1 MPIPRHRVR
10 SISWVTGDD
19 HVSCDP
25 RVASASGC
33 LVLNE
38 KVSRLTLDPAFRLD
52 ADAPSAFPVDPGL
65 DLSALSPTATS
76 AGRFAIR
83 AATPVADAM
92 ALLATLVITAN
103 AHWIGLSFAVLAL
116 AGLAATGKHDAR
128 VDLRVLKDA
137 PSIAAWVAIALTG
150 TLVLA
155 PSAAVDARLRLALVG
170 FGALLLGRLLAYA
183 AIRAMRSH
191 HLVRERT
198 LIIGAGPLSTQLAT
212 TLADHPEFGLQPIG
226 FLDARRIASGASMA
240 VLGDYTGLERV
251 VREFE
256 VRRVIIGFGDN
267 LDLVQMVRGCQ
278 ALRVRTHLIARGA
291 DLAIAPDAHHVDD
304 VVGISLL
311 RVPPPALG
319 RPGRLRVK
327 RALDVTI
334 AFSLLALSA
343 PIFVT
348 AAAVVR
354 LSSPGPVFFRQRR
367 IGRGGKPFD
376 LLKFRSMRVNSDS
389 DTTWSVA
396 NDHRV
401 TPVGR
406 LLRKTSIDELPQL
419 YNVLRGDM
427 SLIGPR
433 PERPHFV
440 EQFGTEVPHYEDRH
454 RAPVGI
460 TGWAQVN
467 KLRGDTSITE
477 RVRMDNYYIE
487 HWSPWLDLVIVLRTI
502 GEIIR
507 CL

>member
-1 MPIPRHRVR
+1 
-10 SISWVTGDD
+10 
-19 HVSCDP
+19 
-25 RVASASGC
+25 
-33 LVLNE
+33 VLNE
-38 KVSRLTLDPAFRLD
+38 KISRLTLDQAFRLD
-52 ADAPSAFPVDPGL
+52 APPAAFPVDPARSF
-65 DLSALSPTATS
+65 SARSPTATA
-76 AGRFAIR
+76 AGRFALR

-92 ALLATLVITAN
+92 ALLATLFITASS
-103 AHWIGLSFAVLAL
+103 HRIGFSFALLAL
-116 AGLAATGKHDAR
+116 SGLAATGKHDAR

-137 PSIAAWVAIALTG
+137 RSIAAWVAIALTG
-150 TLVLA
+150 TLLLG
-155 PSAAVDARLRLALVG
+155 PSRVAVDAGLHLALVG
-170 FGALLLGRLLAYA
+170 FGALLLGRMLAYA

-191 HLVRERT
+191 HLVTERT
-198 LIIGAGPLSTQLAT
+198 VIIGAGPLSTQLAT

-240 VLGDYTGLERV
+240 VLGDYTSLERV
-251 VREFE
+251 VRQFE
-256 VRRVIIGFGDN
+256 VRRIIIGFGRN
-267 LDLVQMVRGCQ
+267 LDLVQMVRSCQ

-291 DLAIAPDAHHVDD
+291 DLGIAPDAHQVDD
-304 VVGISLL
+304 VMGISLL
-311 RVPPPALG
+311 HVPPPALG

-327 RALDVTI
+327 RALDVIT
-334 AFSLLALSA
+334 AFGLLALSA

-348 AAAVVR
+348 AAAMVR

-367 IGRGGKPFD
+367 IGGGGKSFD
-376 LLKFRSMRVNSDS
+376 LLKFRSMRVNADS

-396 NDHRV
+396 HDHRI

-440 EQFGTEVPHYEDRH
+440 EQFGTDVPHYEDRH

-487 HWSPWLDLVIVLRTI
+487 HWSPWLDLVIVLRTV
-502 GEIIR
+502 GEILR

>member
-1 MPIPRHRVR
+1 MRGRRRLRVLPIPRHRVR

-19 HVSCDP
+19 QVSCDP
-25 RVASASGC
+25 RVASGC
-33 LVLNE
+33 VVLDE

-52 ADAPSAFPVDPGL
+52 APPAKFPVDPGL
-65 DLSALSPTATS
+65 DLSALSPSATA
-76 AGRFAIR
+76 AGRIAIR
-83 AATPVADAM
+83 AAIPIADAT

-103 AHWIGLSFAVLAL
+103 THWIGLSFALLAL

-137 PSIAAWVAIALTG
+137 PAIAAWVAIALTG

-155 PSAAVDARLRLALVG
+155 PSAQVDARLRLALVG

-191 HLVRERT
+191 HLARERT

-240 VLGDYTGLERV
+240 VLGDYSSLERV

-267 LDLVQMVRGCQ
+267 LDLAQMVRSCQ

-291 DLAIAPDAHHVDD
+291 DLAIAPDAQHVDD
-304 VVGISLL
+304 VLGISLL

-319 RPGRLRVK
+319 RPGRLRAK
-327 RALDVTI
+327 RALDVTA
-334 AFSLLALSA
+334 AFALLAVSA

-348 AAAVVR
+348 AAAAVR

-367 IGRGGKPFD
+367 IGRGG
-376 LLKFRSMRVNSDS
+376 RRI
-389 DTTWSVA
+389 
-396 NDHRV
+396 

-440 EQFGTEVPHYEDRH
+440 EQFGAEVPHYEDRH

-467 KLRGDTSITE
+467 KLRGDSSITE

-487 HWSPWLDLVIVLRTI
+487 HWSPWLDLVIVLRTV

>member
-19 HVSCDP
+19 QASSDP
-25 RVASASGC
+25 RMASGC
-33 LVLNE
+33 IVLNE
-38 KVSRLTLDPAFRLD
+38 KVSRLRLDPTFRLD
-52 ADAPSAFPVDPGL
+52 APSSAYPVDAGL
-65 DLSALSPTATS
+65 DLATLSPTATS

-92 ALLATLVITAN
+92 ALMATLVVTAN
-103 AHWIGLSFAVLAL
+103 THRIGLSFALLAL
-116 AGLAATGKHDAR
+116 FGLAATGKHDAR
-128 VDLRVLKDA
+128 VDLRVLKDLPA
-137 PSIAAWVAIALTG
+137 IAAWVAIALTG
-150 TLVLA
+150 TLLLA
-155 PSAAVDARLRLALVG
+155 PSTVAVDVRLHLALVG
-170 FGALLLGRLLAYA
+170 FGALLFGRLLAYA

-191 HLVRERT
+191 HRVTERT
-198 LIIGAGPLSTQLAT
+198 LIIGASPLSTQLAT
-212 TLADHPEFGLQPIG
+212 TLTDHPEFGLQPIG
-226 FLDARRIASGASMA
+226 FLDVRRIASGASMA
-240 VLGDYTGLERV
+240 VLGDYSSLERV
-251 VREFE
+251 VRQFE
-256 VRRVIIGFGDN
+256 VRRIIIGFGRN
-267 LDLVQMVRGCQ
+267 LDLVQMVRNCQ
-278 ALRVRTHLIARGA
+278 ALRVRTHLIARGG
-291 DLAIAPDAHHVDD
+291 DLAIAPEAHHVDD
-304 VVGISLL
+304 VMGISLL

-319 RPGRLRVK
+319 LPSRLRVK
-327 RALDVTI
+327 RALDVAT
-334 AFSLLALSA
+334 AFVLLAVSA

-348 AAAVVR
+348 AAAAVR

-376 LLKFRSMRVNSDS
+376 LLKFRSMRVNADS

-396 NDHRV
+396 YDRRV
-401 TPVGR
+401 TPIGR

-440 EQFGTEVPHYEDRH
+440 EQFGAEVPHYEDRH

-487 HWSPWLDLVIVLRTI
+487 HWSPWLDLVIVLRTV
-502 GEIIR
+502 GEILR
-507 CL
+507 GL

>member
-1 MPIPRHRVR
+1 MPLPRHRVR
-10 SISWVTGDD
+10 FISVVPGGDQVNP
-19 HVSCDP
+19 HP
-25 RVASASGC
+25 PLASRCVLPGQKVPPLSLDSGI
-33 LVLNE
+33 
-38 KVSRLTLDPAFRLD
+38 PLD
-52 ADAPSAFPVDPGL
+52 APPATFPVDPGL
-65 DLSALSPTATS
+65 DLSTLSPTATA
-76 AGRFAIR
+76 AGRIAIR
-83 AATPVADAM
+83 AATPVADAT
-92 ALLATLVITAN
+92 ALLVTLVITAN
-103 AHWIGLSFAVLAL
+103 THWIGLSFAVLAL

-198 LIIGAGPLSTQLAT
+198 LIIGAGSLSTQLAT

-240 VLGDYTGLERV
+240 VLGDYGNLERV
-251 VREFE
+251 VRQFE
-256 VRRVIIGFGDN
+256 VRRVIIGFGRN

-319 RPGRLRVK
+319 RPSRLRVK

-334 AFSLLALSA
+334 AFALLALSA

-389 DTTWSVA
+389 DTTWSVV
-396 NDHRV
+396 NDRRI
-401 TPVGR
+401 TSVGR

-440 EQFGTEVPHYEDRH
+440 DQLGAEVPQYEDRH

-460 TGWAQVN
+460 TGWPQVN

-487 HWSPWLDLVIVLRTI
+487 HWSPWLDLVIVLRTV
-502 GEIIR
+502 GEILR
-507 CL
+507 GL

>member
-19 HVSCDP
+19 QVSCDP
-25 RVASASGC
+25 RVASGC
-33 LVLNE
+33 VVLDE

-52 ADAPSAFPVDPGL
+52 APPATFPVDPGL
-65 DLSALSPTATS
+65 DLSALSPTATA
-76 AGRFAIR
+76 AGRIAIR
-83 AATPVADAM
+83 SAIPIADAM
-92 ALLATLVITAN
+92 ALLATLFITAN
-103 AHWIGLSFAVLAL
+103 TNWIGLSFALLAL
-116 AGLAATGKHDAR
+116 CGLAATGKHDAR

-150 TLVLA
+150 TLLLA
-155 PSAAVDARLRLALVG
+155 PSTAAVDARLRLALVG

-191 HLVRERT
+191 HLVRQRT

-267 LDLVQMVRGCQ
+267 LDLAQMVRSCQ
-278 ALRVRTHLIARGA
+278 ALRVRTHLIARGGHGSPFQPWSGLFPA
-291 DLAIAPDAHHVDD
+291 ASNRA
-304 VVGISLL
+304 
-311 RVPPPALG
+311 RRPALRPSQVPQHARQLRFRHHLVG
-319 RPGRLRVK
+319 RERPSDHPGRT
-327 RALDVTI
+327 ALAQD
-334 AFSLLALSA
+334 
-343 PIFVT
+343 
-348 AAAVVR
+348 
-354 LSSPGPVFFRQRR
+354 
-367 IGRGGKPFD
+367 
-376 LLKFRSMRVNSDS
+376 
-389 DTTWSVA
+389 
-396 NDHRV
+396 
-401 TPVGR
+401 
-406 LLRKTSIDELPQL
+406 
-419 YNVLRGDM
+419 
-427 SLIGPR
+427 
-433 PERPHFV
+433 
-440 EQFGTEVPHYEDRH
+440 PHYEDRH

-467 KLRGDTSITE
+467 KLRGDSSITE

-487 HWSPWLDLVIVLRTI
+487 HWSPWLDLVIVLRTV

>member
-19 HVSCDP
+19 QVSCDP
-25 RVASASGC
+25 RVASGC
-33 LVLNE
+33 VVLDE
-38 KVSRLTLDPAFRLD
+38 KVSRLTLDAAFRLD
-52 ADAPSAFPVDPGL
+52 APPATFPVDPGL
-65 DLSALSPTATS
+65 DLSTLSPTATA
-76 AGRFAIR
+76 AGRMAIR
-83 AATPVADAM
+83 SAIPIADAM
-92 ALLATLVITAN
+92 ALLATLFITAN
-103 AHWIGLSFAVLAL
+103 THWIGLSFALLAL
-116 AGLAATGKHDAR
+116 CGLAVTGKHDAQ

-137 PSIAAWVAIALTG
+137 PSIGAWVAIALTG

-155 PSAAVDARLRLALVG
+155 PTAPVDARLRLALVG

-267 LDLVQMVRGCQ
+267 LDLAQMVRSCQ

-304 VVGISLL
+304 VMGISLL
-311 RVPPPALG
+311 RVPPPALA
-319 RPGRLRVK
+319 RPGRLRAK
-327 RALDVTI
+327 RALDVTT
-334 AFSLLALSA
+334 AFALLAVSA

-348 AAAVVR
+348 AAAAVR

-389 DTTWSVA
+389 DTTWSVV
-396 NDHRV
+396 NDRRI

-440 EQFGTEVPHYEDRH
+440 EQFGAEVPHYEDRH

-467 KLRGDTSITE
+467 KLRGDSSIAE
-477 RVRMDNYYIE
+477 RVRMDNCYIE
-487 HWSPWLDLVIVLRTI
+487 HWSPWLDLVIVLRTV

>member
-1 MPIPRHRVR
+1 ML
-10 SISWVTGDD
+10 D
-19 HVSCDP
+19 
-25 RVASASGC
+25 
-33 LVLNE
+33 E
-38 KVSRLTLDPAFRLD
+38 KVSRLTLDAAFRLD
-52 ADAPSAFPVDPGL
+52 APPATFPVDPGL
-65 DLSALSPTATS
+65 DLSTLSPTATA
-76 AGRFAIR
+76 AGRIAIR
-83 AATPVADAM
+83 SAIPIADAM
-92 ALLATLVITAN
+92 ALLATLFITAN
-103 AHWIGLSFAVLAL
+103 TNWIGLSFALLAL
-116 AGLAATGKHDAR
+116 CGLAATGKHDAR

-150 TLVLA
+150 TLLLA
-155 PSAAVDARLRLALVG
+155 PSTAAVDARLRLALVG
-170 FGALLLGRLLAYA
+170 FGALL
-183 AIRAMRSH
+183 
-191 HLVRERT
+191 RERT

-267 LDLVQMVRGCQ
+267 LDLAQMVRSCQ

-304 VVGISLL
+304 VMGISLL

-319 RPGRLRVK
+319 RPGRLRAK
-327 RALDVTI
+327 RALDVTA
-334 AFSLLALSA
+334 AFALLTVCA

-348 AAAVVR
+348 AAAMVR

-389 DTTWSVA
+389 DTTWSVV
-396 NDHRV
+396 NDRRI

-440 EQFGTEVPHYEDRH
+440 EQFGAEVPHYEDRH

-467 KLRGDTSITE
+467 KLRGDSSITE

-487 HWSPWLDLVIVLRTI
+487 HWSPWLDLVIVLRTV

>member
-1 MPIPRHRVR
+1 
-10 SISWVTGDD
+10 
-19 HVSCDP
+19 
-25 RVASASGC
+25 
-33 LVLNE
+33 VLNE
-38 KVSRLTLDPAFRLD
+38 EVSRLSLDSAFGLD
-52 ADAPSAFPVDPGL
+52 AAPAAFPVDPGL
-65 DLSALSPTATS
+65 DLSARSPTATA
-76 AGRFAIR
+76 AGRFAIG
-83 AATPVADAM
+83 AAIPVADAM
-92 ALLATLVITAN
+92 ALLATLFLTATTN
-103 AHWIGLSFAVLAL
+103 WIGVSFALLAL
-116 AGLAATGKHDAR
+116 AGLAATGKHAAR

-137 PSIAAWVAIALTG
+137 PAIAAWVAIGLTG
-150 TLVLA
+150 TLLLA
-155 PSAAVDARLRLALVG
+155 PYTVDARLRLALIG
-170 FGALLLGRLLAYA
+170 FGALLLARLLAYA
-183 AIRAMRSH
+183 GIRAMRSH
-191 HLVRERT
+191 HLVNERT

-240 VLGDYTGLERV
+240 VLGDYNSLERV
-251 VREFE
+251 VREFD
-256 VRRVIIGFGDN
+256 VRRVIIGLGDN
-267 LDLVQMVRGCQ
+267 LDLVQMVRSCQ
-278 ALRVRTHLIARGA
+278 ALRARTHLIARGA
-291 DLAIAPDAHHVDD
+291 DLAITPDAHHVDD
-304 VVGISLL
+304 VMGISLL

-327 RALDVTI
+327 RAFDVTT
-334 AFSLLALSA
+334 AFTLLALSA

-348 AAAVVR
+348 AAAAVR

-396 NDHRV
+396 NDHRI

-406 LLRKTSIDELPQL
+406 LLRKASIDELPQL

-440 EQFGTEVPHYEDRH
+440 DQFGADVPHYEDRH

-487 HWSPWLDLVIVLRTI
+487 HWSPWLDLVIVLRTV
-502 GEIIR
+502 GEILR

>member
-1 MPIPRHRVR
+1 M
-10 SISWVTGDD
+10 
-19 HVSCDP
+19 
-25 RVASASGC
+25 
-33 LVLNE
+33 
-38 KVSRLTLDPAFRLD
+38 
-52 ADAPSAFPVDPGL
+52 
-65 DLSALSPTATS
+65 
-76 AGRFAIR
+76 
-83 AATPVADAM
+83 
-92 ALLATLVITAN
+92 
-103 AHWIGLSFAVLAL
+103 
-116 AGLAATGKHDAR
+116 
-128 VDLRVLKDA
+128 
-137 PSIAAWVAIALTG
+137 
-150 TLVLA
+150 
-155 PSAAVDARLRLALVG
+155 
-170 FGALLLGRLLAYA
+170 
-183 AIRAMRSH
+183 
-191 HLVRERT
+191 
-198 LIIGAGPLSTQLAT
+198 
-212 TLADHPEFGLQPIG
+212 
-226 FLDARRIASGASMA
+226 
-240 VLGDYTGLERV
+240 
-251 VREFE
+251 
-256 VRRVIIGFGDN
+256 
-267 LDLVQMVRGCQ
+267 
-278 ALRVRTHLIARGA
+278 
-291 DLAIAPDAHHVDD
+291 
-304 VVGISLL
+304 
-311 RVPPPALG
+311 
-319 RPGRLRVK
+319 
-327 RALDVTI
+327 TI
-334 AFSLLALSA
+334 AFALLALSA

-487 HWSPWLDLVIVLRTI
+487 HWSPWLDLVIVLRTV
-502 GEIIR
+502 GEILR

>member
-19 HVSCDP
+19 QASSDP
-25 RVASASGC
+25 RGATGC
-33 LVLNE
+33 IVLNE

-52 ADAPSAFPVDPGL
+52 APSSAYPVDAGL
-65 DLSALSPTATS
+65 DLAALSPTATS

-83 AATPVADAM
+83 AATPVADAI

-103 AHWIGLSFAVLAL
+103 THRIGLSFALLAL

-150 TLVLA
+150 TLLLA
-155 PSAAVDARLRLALVG
+155 PSMVAVEARLRLALVG
-170 FGALLLGRLLAYA
+170 LGALLLGRLLAYA
-183 AIRAMRSH
+183 AIRSMRSH
-191 HLVRERT
+191 HLVSERT
-198 LIIGAGPLSTQLAT
+198 LIVGAGPLSTRLAT

-240 VLGDYTGLERV
+240 VLGDYGNLERV
-251 VREFE
+251 VRQFE
-256 VRRVIIGFGDN
+256 VRRVIIGFGRN

-319 RPGRLRVK
+319 RPSRLRVK

-334 AFSLLALSA
+334 AFALLALSA

-396 NDHRV
+396 TDHRV

-487 HWSPWLDLVIVLRTI
+487 HWSPWLDLVIVLRTV
-502 GEIIR
+502 GEILR